1 MSGAESL
8 RSAVELLGD
17 IPAAALRS
25 DEIIYS
31 NVSFD
36 ELGKKL
42 GRDCLSELIRTGV
55 PVLCGKYVYYASLSE
70 AEDCSLAV
78 ITRRLMA
85 DHSPDSFRIMN
96 DLSFTIRSSVTAV
109 SSSLDDIYTK
119 GHAYGCIPPNVKAD
133 FENANKVLSS
143 LYGRMLL
150 YDDLNL
156 YETQSEIY
164 TVSTDLYK
172 LFNELARDM
181 RKIIKEY
188 SVRIS
193 VYGDEDSYAVVRPDT
208 LRILFAAAV
217 REILL
222 MKYRAEYVE
231 VHVFHNETESG
242 FTVTGGTLEGRKAPA
257 RTAHAAGKELI
268 PFRTLI
274 SALTDSFCEK
284 LEGRY
289 YTVRDD
295 FMYHMGITFP
305 IGDNTPKTSREKA
318 VEYKNRIYSGNYT
331 FSPERSVLA
340 DAVKS
345 GKYPD
350 DD

>member
-1 MSGAESL
+1 MSGAEGL
-8 RSAVELLGD
+8 RNAVELLGD

-25 DEIIYS
+25 DEVIYS

-36 ELGKKL
+36 ELEKKL
-42 GRDCLSELIRTGV
+42 GKERIYELIRTGE
-55 PVLCGKYVYYASLSE
+55 PVLCGKYVYYASLSA

-78 ITRRLMA
+78 ITKRLMA
-85 DHSPDSFRIMN
+85 DHSPDSFSIMN
-96 DLSFTIRSSVTAV
+96 DLSYTIRSSVTAI
-109 SSSLDDIYTK
+109 SSLLDDIYTK

-133 FENANKVLSS
+133 FENSNKVLSS

-150 YDDLNL
+150 YDELNL
-156 YETQSEIY
+156 YETQSGIY
-164 TVSTDLYK
+164 TVSADLYK
-172 LFNELARDM
+172 LFTELARDM
-181 RKIIKEY
+181 RKIIREY

-193 VYGDEDSYAVVRPDT
+193 VYGAEGAFAVVRPDT

-231 VHVFHNETESG
+231 VHVFHTDTESG
-242 FTVTGGTLEGRKAPA
+242 FTVTGGTLEGRKTPA

-284 LEGRY
+284 LKGRY
-289 YTVRDD
+289 YSVRDD

-305 IGDNTPKTSREKA
+305 MGDNTPRSPGEQA
-318 VEYKNRIYSGNYT
+318 VEYKNRIYSGNLT
-331 FSPERSVLA
+331 FSPERSVLS

-345 GKYPD
+345 GKYPED
-350 DD
+350 D